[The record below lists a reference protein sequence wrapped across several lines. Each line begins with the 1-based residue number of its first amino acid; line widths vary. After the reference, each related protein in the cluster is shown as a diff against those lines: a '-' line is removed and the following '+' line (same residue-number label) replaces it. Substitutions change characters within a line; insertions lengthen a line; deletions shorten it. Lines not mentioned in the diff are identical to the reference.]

1 LNTAGLEELFPMNSP
16 EIGTGANFPNL
27 GGAAGPRSHS
37 SVGGG
42 KKEDMLGA
50 FTYGKTAGEAP
61 IVGSLVRA
69 SALAK
74 NMIIGI
80 TTETFVMTAM
90 VLELS
95 EGNAGSEV
103 LKGT

>member
-1 LNTAGLEELFPMNSP
+1 MNSP

>member
-1 LNTAGLEELFPMNSP
+1 
-16 EIGTGANFPNL
+16 
-27 GGAAGPRSHS
+27 
-37 SVGGG
+37 
-42 KKEDMLGA
+42 MLGA

-69 SALAK
+69 STLAK